1 MVVAWMIRGVRSV
14 GGGWLAAPAFLPG
27 GTDYCA
33 NFRQPVFGN
42 VEVAGGEAE
51 AHSLEIWLAA
61 IAVAVALAGALFAY
75 RLYLKRPEK
84 ADGLAK
90 SLKPAYTTLLN
101 KYYVDELYAATV
113 VRPLLWIS
121 TKATVKAADRPGIDA
136 ASNR

>member
-1 MVVAWMIRGVRSV
+1 MILAVLSVVAAGSRRLHSFRAEPIIS
-14 GGGWLAAPAFLPG
+14 
-27 GTDYCA
+27 A
-33 NFRQPVFGN
+33 NFLQPVFRN

-61 IAVAVALAGALFAY
+61 IAVAV
-75 RLYLKRPEK
+75 RLPAPYCIPAVFEGPEK

-121 TKATVKAADRPGIDA
+121 TMCSGKRPTWPESTGQ
-136 ASNR
+136 STHCGRR